1 MMGNCMFLR
10 KGEVHTP
17 PSTVKEVIVAITA
30 ANISDYFTVTNG
42 TYYFAGSGS
51 VFTSNNSGKS
61 SSTASTV
68 LTAKQDISVLAFNYS
83 YSSEAKYD
91 KFTLKVGGTTVEN
104 AVSGATTNKTYNGSL
119 TKGQTVEFTYSKDS
133 SQDGN
138 DDKCTFSDMHIT
150 ILVPKGAA

>member
-1 MMGNCMFLR
+1 MFLR
-10 KGEVHTP
+10 KGEVHTA

-30 ANISDYFTVTNG
+30 DNIGDYFTVTNG
-42 TYYFAGSGS
+42 SYYFAGSGAT
-51 VFTSNNSGKS
+51 FTSNNAGWNG
-61 SSTASTV
+61 STASTV

-91 KFTLKVGGTTVEN
+91 TFTLKVGGTTVEDG
-104 AVSGATTNKTYNGSL
+104 VSGATTNKTYNGSL
-119 TKGQTVEFTYSKDS
+119 AKGQTVEFTYSKDS

-150 ILVPKGAA
+150 ILVSKG

>member
-1 MMGNCMFLR
+1 MGHCLFMRN
-10 KGEVHTP
+10 GEVHTA

-30 ANISDYFTVTNG
+30 ANIADYFTVTNG

-91 KFTLKVGGTTVEN
+91 KFTLKVGGVTVEN

-119 TKGQTVEFTYSKDS
+119 AKGQTIEFTYSKDS
-133 SQDGN
+133 SQN
-138 DDKCTFSDMHIT
+138 AYDDKCTFSDMHIT

>member
-1 MMGNCMFLR
+1 MGHCLMMR
-10 KGEVHTP
+10 KGEVHTA

-30 ANISDYFTVTNG
+30 DNIGDYFTVTNG

-51 VFTSNNSGKS
+51 AFTSNNSGES

-104 AVSGATTNKTYNGSL
+104 GVSGATTNKTYSGSL
-119 TKGQTVEFTYSKDS
+119 AKGQTVEFTYTKDS
-133 SQDGN
+133 SQNTHN
-138 DDKCTFSDMHIT
+138 DECTFSNMYIT
-150 ILVPKGAA
+150 IRRAA

>member
-1 MMGNCMFLR
+1 MGKCMFLR
-10 KGEVHTP
+10 KGETHTV

-30 ANISDYFTVTNG
+30 DNIGDYFTVTNG
-42 TYYFAGSGS
+42 IRYFEGSGTI
-51 VFTSNNSGKS
+51 FTSNNAGQASY
-61 SSTASTV
+61 TASTV

-91 KFTLKVGGTTVEN
+91 KFTLKVGGTTVEDG
-104 AVSGATTNKTYNGSL
+104 VSGATTNKTYNGSL
-119 TKGQTVEFTYSKDS
+119 PKGQTVEFTYSKDS

>member
-30 ANISDYFTVTNG
+30 ANIADYFTVTNG

-91 KFTLKVGGTTVEN
+91 KFTLKVGGTTVEDGG
-104 AVSGATTNKTYNGSL
+104 SGATTNKTYNGSL
-119 TKGQTVEFTYSKDS
+119 AKGQTVEFTYSKDS
-133 SQDGN
+133 SQNAN